1 MTDQSIGVFQYMSR
15 RGVRLPSVTSIERI
29 EADGERKQVTVL
41 FADVKG
47 SMDLAEQ
54 QDPEQWRRIMQGFFS
69 ILADEVKRFEGT
81 VDKFTG
87 DGIMAV
93 FGAPVAHEDH
103 ARRACYAALRMLD
116 DIAAYAADLRRKHG
130 LNFSARIGLNSGEV
144 VAGAIGA
151 EGEEEGEY
159 TAIGHTVGL
168 AQRMEALAEPGKAYL
183 TEDAAELARGF
194 FELED
199 LGEFE
204 IKGASRP
211 VRVFELAG
219 VGSARSRLDLSRDRG
234 FTRFVGRNEEMSVLE
249 GALER
254 AKAGEGAAVGI
265 VAEPG
270 IGKSRLCHELAE
282 RARASGIEVF
292 ECQAQ
297 SHGREI
303 PFMPVLQMLRSYF
316 GVADGDP
323 ERIVREKIAGRALL
337 LDPALADDLPLLFD
351 FLGVPDPER
360 PLPQLSAEA
369 RHRALRGVVCKLIRA
384 PQRRDPIVTIVEDL
398 HWIDEASEVLLGE
411 LLGSVEGTQTLA
423 IVNFRPE
430 YEAPWTGPA
439 DYDQILLQPLGPA
452 NTRELLRDLAGDD
465 PSLDGLGEL
474 IHERTDGNP
483 FFIEEIVRALAE
495 TGHLEGTRGA
505 YRLARPVED
514 VGVPATVQTVLAAR
528 IDRLEP
534 EAKRLLQAASVA
546 GKEIS
551 ERTLVLVG
559 GLVERDAGEEAL
571 RELIEAGFLYE
582 LELYPERI
590 LAFRHPLT
598 REVAYGTQL
607 AEQRQATHAAVARA
621 MVELN
626 PDRHEELAALIASHM
641 EQGGE
646 TLEAARWAAR
656 AAHWAGHSRPH
667 DALRLWQ
674 TVTKLAGELEQSEEA
689 DAFAVSSRL
698 LQLDYAWRLGM
709 GREESAR
716 LEAEAEAIARRIV
729 DLRSL
734 ALLQMLRSGRPG
746 LEQTTAE
753 WIEGVAEARQLADE
767 SGDHHLRV
775 AIRAA
780 GAYAYLCAADF
791 EGLDRAADEVL
802 ELAGDDQGCGA
813 GIIIGSPVAWALG
826 AKAIVCRERTAF
838 EQGERLLDRGL
849 QIAEAQGDPETA
861 SWNRG
866 TKAQLLAMRGDPD
879 AGVAVGRR
887 NCELTE
893 RLGDVFSRS
902 LALGN
907 LGSAQLAAEDYAA
920 ALDSFEEAE
929 RLYREAREGG
939 DELEPWRAGARAEA
953 LTGLG
958 RAEEAV
964 EIAAWAADVA
974 RKRELRWSLP
984 LVLLALGRARAA
996 SGRGDAR
1003 EALDEAAA
1011 VATETGSKVTLDAIE
1026 EEREALTASAR

>member
-1 MTDQSIGVFQYMSR
+1 MIGT
-15 RGVRLPSVTSIERI
+15 GI

-47 SMDLAEQ
+47 SMDMAEQ

-69 ILADEVKRFEGT
+69 ILADEVRRFEGT

-93 FGAPVAHEDH
+93 FGAPIAHEDH

-116 DIAAYAADLRRKHG
+116 DISEYAAELRRKHG
-130 LNFSARIGLNSGEV
+130 LNFSARIGLDSGEV
-144 VAGAIGA
+144 VAGAIG
-151 EGEEEGEY
+151 GDGDGEY

-183 TEDAAELARGF
+183 TEGAAVLAHGF

-204 IKGASRP
+204 IKGSSRP

-219 VGSARSRLDLSRDRG
+219 VGSARSRLDLSRERG
-234 FTRFVGRNEEMSVLE
+234 FSRFVGRDEEMAALE
-249 GALER
+249 EALER

-270 IGKSRLCHELAE
+270 IGKSRLCHEFAE
-282 RARASGIEVF
+282 RARTSGIEVF
-292 ECQAQ
+292 ECQGQ

-316 GVADGDP
+316 GIADGDS

-337 LDPALADDLPLLFD
+337 LDPAFVDDLPLLFD
-351 FLGVPDPER
+351 FLGVPDPDH

-369 RHRALRGVVCKLIRA
+369 RHRALRAVVCRLVRA
-384 PQRRDPIVTIVEDL
+384 PRRRDPIVTIVEDL
-398 HWIDEASEVLLGE
+398 HWIDEASEGLLGE
-411 LLGSVEGTQTLA
+411 LLGSVDGTQTLA

-430 YEAPWTGPA
+430 YEAPWSGPP
-439 DYDQILLQPLGPA
+439 DYRQISLEPLGPA
-452 NTRELLRDLAGDD
+452 NTQELLRDLAGED

-483 FFIEEIVRALAE
+483 FFIEEIVRELGE
-495 TGHLEGTRGA
+495 SGHLEGERGA

-528 IDRLEP
+528 IDRLGP

-546 GKEIS
+546 GKEIG
-551 ERTLVLVG
+551 ERSLALVA
-559 GLVERDAGEEAL
+559 GLDDRDQGEEPL

-582 LELYPERI
+582 LELYPERV

-607 AEQRQATHAAVARA
+607 AEQRAATHAAVARA
-621 MVELN
+621 TIELN
-626 PDRHEELAALIASHM
+626 PDRHEELAALIANHL
-641 EQGGE
+641 EEGGE

-656 AAHWAGHSRPH
+656 AAHWAGNSRPN
-667 DALRLWQ
+667 DALRLWRS
-674 TVTKLAGELEQSEEA
+674 VTELVARLDPSPETEALAL
-689 DAFAVSSRL
+689 SSRL

-709 GREESAR
+709 ERGEVAR
-716 LEAEAEAIARRIV
+716 LEAEAEEIATRIG

-734 ALLQMLRSGRPG
+734 ALLRILASARPG
-746 LEQTTAE
+746 LEQATGD
-753 WIEGVAEARQLADE
+753 WIAEAEKANRLADE
-767 SGDHHLRV
+767 SGDDYLRV
-775 AIRAA
+775 AIRTA

-791 EGLDRAADEVL
+791 ETFDHAADEIL
-802 ELAGDDQGCGA
+802 ALAGDDHGAGA
-813 GIIIGSPVAWALG
+813 GIIVGCPVAWALW
-826 AKAIVCRERTAF
+826 AKAMVCRERNELEQSEKLF
-838 EQGERLLDRGL
+838 ERAL
-849 QIAEAQGDPETA
+849 QIAEEQGDPETA
-861 SWNRG
+861 SWTRG
-866 TKAQLLAMRGDPD
+866 SKAMLLAMQGNPE
-879 AGVAVGRR
+879 AGVAIGRR

-902 LALGN
+902 LAHGN
-907 LGSAQLAAEDYAA
+907 LATAQLAAEDYEG
-920 ALDSFEEAE
+920 ALESSEEAE
-929 RLYREAREGG
+929 RLHREAASGG
-939 DELEPWRAGARAEA
+939 DEQEAWRAAGQAEA
-953 LTGLG
+953 LTGVG
-958 RAEEAV
+958 RAEEAA
-964 EIAAWAADVA
+964 EIAAWAAEIA

-984 LVLLALGRARAA
+984 LALLALARARTAA
-996 SGRGDAR
+996 GAGGAR

-1011 VATETGSKVTLDAIE
+1011 VAEETGSKPTLDAIE
-1026 EEREALTASAR
+1026 EERKALATVAR